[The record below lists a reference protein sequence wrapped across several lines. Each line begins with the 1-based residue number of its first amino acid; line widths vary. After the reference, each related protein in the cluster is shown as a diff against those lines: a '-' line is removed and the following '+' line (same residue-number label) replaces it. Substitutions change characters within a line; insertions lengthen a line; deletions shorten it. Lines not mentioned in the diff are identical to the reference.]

1 MSDGATYYFFHST
14 TMADNTQLPESP
26 NTSLSSGSSAGTPP
40 IVKNPKVAK
49 GGKGGKGAYGK
60 INFRLLLDHEHA
72 FRLASV
78 LLERAGDPVS
88 NLQLMLD
95 EAVGR
100 YIDYLQARKSI
111 DFQGIVPK
119 KTPPI
124 K

>member
-1 MSDGATYYFFHST
+1 
-14 TMADNTQLPESP
+14 MAENTQLPETP
-26 NTSLSSGSSAGTPP
+26 NNSISSGSSTSNPP
-40 IVKNPKVAK
+40 VGKSPKVAK
-49 GGKGGKGAYGK
+49 GGKGGKGPYGK

-78 LLERAGDPVS
+78 LLERTGDPIS
-88 NLQLMLD
+88 TLQLMLD

-100 YIDYLQARKSI
+100 YIDYLQARKGI

-119 KTPPI
+119 KTPPA